1 MTFGNRII
9 SLLQNDYNI
18 MLLNMF
24 SENET
29 KMYTSNQKEK
39 VEISGTHL
47 EGKRSG
53 ELNKLKARKTVAIL
67 V

>member
-1 MTFGNRII
+1 
-9 SLLQNDYNI
+9 